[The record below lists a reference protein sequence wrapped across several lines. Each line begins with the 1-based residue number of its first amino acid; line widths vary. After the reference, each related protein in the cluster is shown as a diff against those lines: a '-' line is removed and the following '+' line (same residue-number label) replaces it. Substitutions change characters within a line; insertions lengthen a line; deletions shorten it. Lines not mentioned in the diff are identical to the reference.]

1 MCRFFSYFGPQTVMY
16 DAMYNADNSLVEQSK
31 SAQKRRQPVNGD
43 GFGIG
48 WYPAHD
54 DPEPGT
60 YVATTPAWS
69 DRNLRNLCS
78 KIETPLFFAHVR
90 DASHG
95 MPVSSTNCHPFQTEN
110 FLWMHNGY
118 INEFH
123 LIKRQL
129 INLLSDKAFNQI
141 HGNTD
146 SEFTFALFLDEIEF
160 NHHATTLQIK
170 HAVTSTIN
178 KIVQLQNSANIT
190 SNASMNFVVSN
201 GKGIVS
207 TRYST
212 DKHTQPPSLFYNQS
226 KMSLNKQGALTLRCK
241 SNNQSIIIAS
251 EPITNDRTCWIKIDR
266 NQIISVNAQLEIEI
280 SDL

>member
-1 MCRFFSYFGPQTVMY
+1 MY
-16 DAMYNADNSLVEQSK
+16 DAMFNAENSLVEQSK
-31 SAQKRRQPVNGD
+31 SAKKRRQPVNGD

-69 DRNLRNLCS
+69 DRNLRNLCR
-78 KIETPLFFAHVR
+78 KINTPLFFAHVR

-118 INEFH
+118 INEFFT
-123 LIKRQL
+123 IKRQL
-129 INLLSDKAFNQI
+129 IDLLSDRAFSQI

-146 SEFTFALFLDEIEF
+146 SEFTFALFLDEIGF
-160 NHHATTLQIK
+160 NHQASTAEIEL
-170 HAVTSTIN
+170 AVISTIN
-178 KIVQLQNSANIT
+178 KITQLQQHNNIT
-190 SNASMNFVVSN
+190 SNASMNFIVSN
-201 GKGIVS
+201 GRGIVS
-207 TRYST
+207 TRYAT
-212 DKHTQPPSLFYNQS
+212 DKLTQPPSLFYSES
-226 KMSLNKQGALTLRCK
+226 KMSLDKNGVLTLRK
-241 SNNQSIIIAS
+241 EGETASIIIAS
-251 EPITNDRTCWIKIDR
+251 EPITDDRTSWNKINR
-266 NQIISVNAQLEIEI
+266 NQIISVNSKLEIKI